1 MEKVKIDY
9 NAYCEKIFVCPI
21 CGYEN
26 NLLGTNETGDVV
38 SCEVC
43 ENTFELED

>member
-9 NAYCEKIFVCPI
+9 DAYGEKIFVCPI
-21 CGYEN
+21 CGYTN
-26 NLLGTNETGDVV
+26 DLLETDEAGDKV